1 MNAKKINGLTVTI
14 SSDKGWDEYAMNHPA
29 SSFFHLYGWGEAFKE
44 VFGFRNI
51 YLEAVIDNKICGILP
66 LILAKTASGRS
77 LISIPIGIYAGAL
90 ADNELIEQALI
101 ERAKELTKEFG
112 CGYLELRNLNRK
124 VNDLPSKDLYVT
136 FIKKLPERPEECLAL
151 MPQHARAA
159 ARHAINEGLTFDVG
173 LSYLEECY
181 KIYAI
186 NQKELGSPVVSRK
199 WFNALVRLFK
209 GKTNILVVKSGNRCI
224 ASVLTFFYKDTVLPF
239 YGACIPGFFSL
250 NPNNYMY
257 LKLQEYG
264 VEKGYKLFDFG
275 RSRKDAGTYHFK
287 INQGFEPMQLYYQY
301 YLHKAKRIP
310 EISPS
315 NKSFNLAKK
324 IWSHLPL
331 CITKFLG
338 PKVFKYVMP

>member
-1 MNAKKINGLTVTI
+1 
-14 SSDKGWDEYAMNHPA
+14 
-29 SSFFHLYGWGEAFKE
+29 
-44 VFGFRNI
+44 
-51 YLEAVIDNKICGILP
+51 
-66 LILAKTASGRS
+66 
-77 LISIPIGIYAGAL
+77 
-90 ADNELIEQALI
+90 
-101 ERAKELTKEFG
+101 
-112 CGYLELRNLNRK
+112 
-124 VNDLPSKDLYVT
+124 
-136 FIKKLPERPEECLAL
+136 
-151 MPQHARAA
+151 
-159 ARHAINEGLTFDVG
+159 
-173 LSYLEECY
+173 
-181 KIYAI
+181 
-186 NQKELGSPVVSRK
+186 
-199 WFNALVRLFK
+199 
-209 GKTNILVVKSGNRCI
+209 
-224 ASVLTFFYKDTVLPF
+224 
-239 YGACIPGFFSL
+239 
-250 NPNNYMY
+250 MY